1 VKVGDPIA
9 GVTVEDSYSTTKETW
24 RASTDIKFGTGGIWV
39 NTHLKAS
46 SPGANRTSGLV
57 MPDYSAAQTGTMNT
71 LKLSV
76 RARVDTGGNNIFVGF
91 ARALAADGQYV
102 WTGNT
107 ATDQTLADGGQIW
120 FSLIGEDFEYGEGIR
135 SNTTFSDTETFTGAA
150 PKDQWHDVVLTY
162 NLDDNT
168 SNVWLNG
175 VQKITDREV
184 VGKVGSG
191 FDPYIGAGLGGLF
204 LHSTNSIGYSDTT
217 QIDSVKLELIPEPA
231 TWVILA
237 AGLTTLVVFR
247 RRHRA

>member
-24 RASTDIKFGTGGIWV
+24 RASTDIDFGTGGIWV
-39 NTHLKAS
+39 NNNSKAS
-46 SPGANRTSGLV
+46 PPGVTRTSGLV

-76 RARVDTGGNNIFVGF
+76 RARVDTGGRQQHLCRLCTRSGRRWPI
-91 ARALAADGQYV
+91 RLDWKY
-102 WTGNT
+102 
-107 ATDQTLADGGQIW
+107 W